1 MKNFFIKFFLFFL
14 LIVII
19 WFLTGNR
26 LLSLKNKQLIFL
38 NSKKQKSQFHDSP
51 TGLPSITPVKHK
63 ITKKSQAIFLTDW
76 MITNQDKIDLSGY
89 CPIIFFGESERFNKE
104 QIKNEKCQN
113 FFYTVKITNADFAV
127 RNDFFD
133 EIKNEGFNGVV
144 ADLEIAGISSD
155 NLVEKINNLVDG
167 LGKRAKEANLKFL
180 LAVYGDTFYRHR
192 PYDIDFFAKNSDG
205 IMIMAYDFSKSYGEP
220 GPNFPYSGRE
230 KYGYDFQ
237 QMISDFLRFVPEEK
251 LTVIFGMYG
260 YDWMVDEKK
269 RPISQ
274 AKAITLAEIRNKFF
288 GERRAYGKEFECQL
302 NNCIFRRD
310 PLAKEVEINYTIAAE
325 RPDEQGIYR
334 IDYHI
339 VWYEDEESVATK
351 IKFLEEKGIGSIAYW
366 AYKYF

>member
-1 MKNFFIKFFLFFL
+1 MKNFFIRILLFFL
-14 LIVII
+14 LVLIF
-19 WFLTGNR
+19 WFLTGEG

-38 NSKKQKSQFHDSP
+38 NSKKQKFLFDNSP
-51 TGLPSITPVKHK
+51 TGLPSATPVKQK
-63 ITKKSQAIFLTDW
+63 IIKKSRAIFLTDW
-76 MITNQDKIDLSGY
+76 MITDRDKIDLSDY

-127 RNDFFD
+127 RDDFFD

-144 ADLEIAGISSD
+144 ADLEIAGFASD
-155 NLVEKINNLVDG
+155 NLIKKINNLVEE
-167 LGKRAKEANLKFL
+167 LSKQTKERNLKFL

-192 PYDIDFFAKNSDG
+192 PYDIEFLSRQVDG

-230 KYGYDFQ
+230 KYGYDFIK
-237 QMISDFLRFVPEEK
+237 MIEDFLRFVPAEN

-260 YDWMVDEKK
+260 YDWTVDEKK

-274 AKAITLAEIRNKFF
+274 AKALTLAEIKNKFLSR
-288 GERRAYGKEFECQL
+288 GDVSGRESECQL
-302 NNCIFRRD
+302 NNCIIRRD
-310 PLAKEVEINYTIAAE
+310 PLANEVEINYTIAADN
-325 RPDEQGIYR
+325 PDEEGIFR

-366 AYKYF
+366 AWWYF